1 MFHIVSFHPAFSR
14 AGAWLLCLG
23 LACARPAVPPDAPPP
38 YAFDRPATAFELP
51 RALYE
56 ISGLTLLD
64 GHHLGAVQ
72 DEDGRLYLLDAAT
85 GKVVRDE
92 KFAGDGDYE
101 GVERVDRRVFVLRSD
116 GTLFEIE
123 DWQAKDYDAKK
134 HRTGLPKGCDAE
146 GLAHDPARHRLL
158 IACKENP
165 GNDLHGHRAVYAFD
179 LETERLRETPVYTI
193 PLRAV
198 AERLPES
205 NALNRTLRRLL
216 SPLVDLS
223 DFKPSGLAVHP
234 ITGRVYVL
242 SSVRRVLAVL
252 EPDGTLHAV
261 WPLPGDRL
269 PQPEGIAFTPEGDLF
284 LASEGRGG
292 KATLLR
298 FTYLPGNDG

>member
-1 MFHIVSFHPAFSR
+1 MFYPVHSAVFR
-14 AGAWLLCLG
+14 AVVGMLCLG
-23 LACARPAVPPDAPPP
+23 LACARPALPPDAPSP
-38 YAFDRPATAFELP
+38 YAFDRPAAAFELS

-56 ISGLTLLD
+56 ISGLTFLADSL
-64 GHHLGAVQ
+64 LGAVQ

-101 GVERVDRRVFVLRSD
+101 GVERVDRRVYVLRSD
-116 GTLFEIE
+116 GALFEIE
-123 DWQAKDYDAKK
+123 DWQASDYDVKK
-134 HRTGLPKGCDAE
+134 HRLDLPKGCDAE

-158 IACKENP
+158 IACKERP
-165 GNDLHGHRAVYAFD
+165 GNDLEGHRAVYAFD
-179 LETERLRETPVYTI
+179 LETERLRETPAYTI

-198 AERLPES
+198 AERLPER

-216 SPLVDLS
+216 SPADLHV
-223 DFKPSGLAVHP
+223 FKPSGLAIHP
-234 ITGRVYVL
+234 VTGRVYVL
-242 SSVRRVLAVL
+242 SSVLEALAVL
-252 EPDGTLHAV
+252 EPDGTLEAV

-284 LASEGRGG
+284 LASEGHGG